1 MYKKVDTSLDFVAR
15 EQEILEFWKE
25 HNIFEQSVELNTQGE
40 EYAFYDGPPTANGKP
55 HIGHIL
61 TRVIKDIIPRYQ
73 TMKGKHVER
82 KAGWDTHGLPV
93 ELEVEKVLG
102 LDGKPDIER
111 YGIEEFIKA
120 CKESVWKYKGEWE
133 KLSARVGYFADMKNP
148 YITYDDNYIESV
160 WWALAEINKKGLLY
174 KGDRIVPYCP
184 RCGTSLST
192 HEMAQGYKEVVST
205 SAVVK
210 FKVKGRE
217 NTYFLAWTTTPWTL
231 PANSAI
237 CLNPDVEYAEV
248 AIEKEI
254 YILAKDRVLD
264 YFTVGKLLSV
274 QRGSAYQGIAYEPLF
289 SLPKQKGK
297 NDYIVVCDKFVSVEE
312 GTGIVHIAPAFGE
325 DDFRVGGE
333 QNLAIYNLVDDE
345 GRYKREV
352 SQFAGEYAQDCNQKV
367 LKNLAEKEAVL
378 TTKEHKHSYPHCWR
392 CDTKLIYQA
401 RKSWFIRVSAI
412 REKLLATNAT
422 INWIPSNIKDGR
434 MGKFL
439 ENAHDWSLSRDRYW
453 GTPLPIWECKEC
465 GKKDIIGSKAE
476 LKEKCGFCEDI
487 ELHRPYIDKCSY
499 KCTCGGTMYRVPEVI
514 DCWFDS
520 GSMPFAQFHYP
531 FENVEKFEKS
541 FPANFISEAVDQT
554 RGWFYTLLV
563 ISTILFDKAPFK
575 NCIVLGHVNDKDG
588 FKMSKHKGNVIDPWT
603 VLDRQGADAVRW
615 YFSSNSAPWLPAKFY
630 EEAVS
635 EAQRNYCGT
644 LWNAYG
650 FFVLYAD
657 IDKYNPANY
666 QLHNCKLTKMDLW
679 ILSKMHSLNV
689 KIDECLANY
698 QITEAARLLQN
709 FVDQLSNWYIRR
721 ARNRFWGKD
730 MTEDKIA
737 AFTTLY
743 TVLVNTAKLTAPF
756 TPFIAELIYQNLVPN
771 FFPMAEKSVHLT
783 SFPQAERK
791 WINKNLEIGMDNVLK
806 IVSLARTARNTSN
819 IKNRQPLKEMIL
831 FTVSPMTVCEDLQE
845 VILDELNIK
854 EFHYGNNVDV
864 NNFITYKLKP
874 QLKTL
879 GPKYGNKLNAIRSFL
894 TTCDATKVLQE
905 IKEKGKF
912 VTILDNSEVEIVLDD
927 LLISTENVA
936 GFACASDSDAG
947 MTVALNIEIDEKL
960 YEEGLIRELISKIQT
975 MRKETTFAVTDVIT
989 VYYQCS
995 DAFAH
1000 IIQKNSTTIK
1010 EAVLAKHLYR
1020 ATIDVEY
1027 TKTWEVNEHTIHLS
1041 IAI

>member
-1 MYKKVDTSLDFVAR
+1 M
-15 EQEILEFWKE
+15 
-25 HNIFEQSVELNTQGE
+25 
-40 EYAFYDGPPTANGKP
+40 
-55 HIGHIL
+55 
-61 TRVIKDIIPRYQ
+61 
-73 TMKGKHVER
+73 
-82 KAGWDTHGLPV
+82 
-93 ELEVEKVLG
+93 
-102 LDGKPDIER
+102 
-111 YGIEEFIKA
+111 
-120 CKESVWKYKGEWE
+120 
-133 KLSARVGYFADMKNP
+133 
-148 YITYDDNYIESV
+148 
-160 WWALAEINKKGLLY
+160 
-174 KGDRIVPYCP
+174 
-184 RCGTSLST
+184 
-192 HEMAQGYKEVVST
+192 
-205 SAVVK
+205 
-210 FKVKGRE
+210 
-217 NTYFLAWTTTPWTL
+217 
-231 PANSAI
+231 
-237 CLNPDVEYAEV
+237 
-248 AIEKEI
+248 
-254 YILAKDRVLD
+254 
-264 YFTVGKLLSV
+264 GKLLSV

-297 NDYIVVCDKFVSVEE
+297 NGYIVVCDKFVSVEE

-737 AFTTLY
+737 AFTTLH

-831 FTVSPMTVCEDLQE
+831 FTASPMTVCEDLQE

-879 GPKYGNKLNAIRSFL
+879 GPKYGNKLNTIRSFL